1 MALAT
6 SLVAEI
12 DELHRRISSD
22 HVELFRALA
31 ELDRAGAWKDS
42 GARDVASWVAIR
54 YGVSEWKARRWLQAA
69 HALETLPALR
79 DALDDG
85 RLGVDKVVEL
95 ARFAEFDTEDG
106 LVAWASR
113 VSVGAVRRRADLET
127 RKDVEDIRD
136 AERQR
141 FLTWWYGSDGT
152 RFGIE
157 GELPAGDGAVVAK
170 ALERIVESIPSM
182 PGEDDPVF
190 ASARRADALV
200 ALCSSRI
207 EADDDADR
215 ATVVVH
221 VRAGAEAMGADVEAG
236 PVLHP
241 ETAKR
246 LLCEARVQTVIED
259 ASGTPM
265 RLGRMTRQPSAAML
279 RQLRY
284 RDGGCTFPGCGSQR
298 FAKAHHVAWWRDGG
312 PTDLENLVLVCSFHH
327 KLVHEH
333 GWRIARTPDGPVR
346 WFDAGGREFVAG
358 PAPPRPVALD
368 TG

>member
-1 MALAT
+1 MPLAT
-6 SLVAEI
+6 SLVAEL
-12 DELHRRISSD
+12 DEAYRRTSSD
-22 HVELFRALA
+22 HVELFRKLA
-31 ELDRAGAWKDS
+31 AVDDAGGWKDA
-42 GARDVASWVAIR
+42 GARDAASWVAIR
-54 YGVSEWKARRWLQAA
+54 FGVSEWKARRWLHAA
-69 HALETLPALR
+69 HALESLPALR
-79 DALDDG
+79 DALADG

-106 LVAWASR
+106 LIAWASR
-113 VSVGAVRRRADLET
+113 VSIGAVRRRADLEA
-127 RKDVEDIRD
+127 RRDVEETRD

-152 RFGIE
+152 RFGLE
-157 GELPAGDGAVVAK
+157 AELPAADGAIVAR
-170 ALERIVESIPSM
+170 ALERVLDAIPSM
-182 PGEDDPVF
+182 PGEEDPVF

-200 ALCSSRI
+200 ALCSARI
-207 EADDDADR
+207 ADDPDADR

-221 VRAGAEAMGADVEAG
+221 VRAGDAAGGADVEGG

-246 LLCEARVQTVIED
+246 LLCEARVQTVVED
-259 ASGTPM
+259 ASGRPM
-265 RLGRMTRQPSAAML
+265 SLGRMTRQPNAAML

-284 RDGGCTFPGCGSQR
+284 RDGGCTFPGCGSRR
-298 FAKAHHVAWWRDGG
+298 FAKAHHVVWWRDGG
-312 PTDLENLVLVCSFHH
+312 LTDLENLVLICSFHH

-333 GWRIARTPDGPVR
+333 GWRIDRGPDGVTR

-358 PAPPRPVALD
+358 PAPPRHVELD